1 MVGPWEMTEAD
12 HDARDPLGHS
22 VSKEGLQA
30 CGAGSQES
38 GKGEMEV
45 CGIDP
50 GLETT
55 GYAVLAIDG
64 DNAVI
69 RDAGVCRTDTGVSLP
84 DRLAQIN
91 ADLDDLFQQFKPYAV
106 GVEELYAHYKHPRTA
121 ILMGHARGVIL
132 AAAARHGI
140 IVHSFNATQVKRFLT
155 GNGRASKAQMQR
167 AVMASLRLATPPEP
181 NDVADALAIAMRCA
195 DECRRHQPEIART

>member
-1 MVGPWEMTEAD
+1 
-12 HDARDPLGHS
+12 
-22 VSKEGLQA
+22 
-30 CGAGSQES
+30 
-38 GKGEMEV
+38 MEV

-64 DNAVI
+64 DNVAI
-69 RDAGVCRTDTGVSLP
+69 RDAGVCRTDTCASLP

-91 ADLDDLFQQFKPYAV
+91 ADLDDLFQQWKPQAV
-106 GVEELYAHYKHPRTA
+106 GVEALYAHYKHPRTA
-121 ILMGHARGVIL
+121 ILMGHARGIIL

-140 IVHSFNATQVKRFLT
+140 VVYSFNATQVKRFLT

-167 AVMASLRLATPPEP
+167 AIMAGFGLATPPEP

-195 DECRRHQPEIART
+195 DECRRHQAETVRT